1 MGTIPENCGN
11 NVHHCH
17 NCHCQR
23 SIIEHQNQRILQL
36 EEVVQVI
43 GGQGQPQNGDH
54 SNGEVMENGHHN
66 GNGVH
71 NGDGEVA
78 ANGYYEDDN

>member
-1 MGTIPENCGN
+1 MSNTVKHYP
-11 NVHHCH
+11 
-17 NCHCQR
+17 R

-43 GGQGQPQNGDH
+43 GGQGQPQNGDY